1 MLRSAVVVSWFLA
14 MGWLLSEE
22 AFPHWFHRA
31 SVGYRDLLRSGPVIM
46 DSWMRILFQGRQIGY
61 SHTRLDTQ
69 DRNPLEP
76 YLVQN
81 RTLLDL
87 NVMGRTQTIS
97 LYGQAS
103 LDPLYNLQRFVF
115 NMTTPRYA
123 VRIEG
128 KRTSRTSF
136 SGRIW
141 TQGTS
146 RRFVVEV
153 PEDVVLYSPMMDLA
167 VSRLKPGESLKVKTF
182 DPVSFASSE
191 VSVCGVRNESIVVGK
206 TQTNALLVEVLMRGV
221 TFRAWVDAD
230 GRLLRQET
238 PMGWILEASSADEAV
253 QMVSSE
259 GAPEMLRVL
268 AVPCEGALGNARA
281 CRRLVARFR
290 GWPADFDFT
299 DDERQRTIF
308 QKEGVLEIETRAA
321 AVPPRDTPVV
331 LSSSASTGSTVFIQ
345 ADAPAITRKAREIV
359 AGLTNAVEQTLAL
372 NEWVFRNVRKQPTVS
387 LPSAVDVLKTMEGD
401 CNEHTY
407 LFVALARALRL
418 PARVRVG
425 LVYMDGA
432 FYYHAWPIVEIGN
445 GWELDPTLGQA
456 AVDATHITLLEGE
469 LEQQIKLM
477 SIVGRVNAVI
487 LDEDS

>member
-1 MLRSAVVVSWFLA
+1 MLRGAVVVSWLLA

-22 AFPHWFHRA
+22 AFPHWFRRT
-31 SVGYRDLLRSGPVIM
+31 SIGYRDLLRSGPVIM
-46 DSWMRILFQGRQIGY
+46 DSWMRILFQGQQIGY

-115 NMTTPRYA
+115 NMTTPRYTL
-123 VRIEG
+123 RIEG
-128 KRTSRTSF
+128 KRASRTGF

-153 PEDVVLYSPMMDLA
+153 PEDVVLYSPMMDLV

-182 DPVSFASSE
+182 DPVSFAPSE
-191 VSVCGVRNESIVVGK
+191 VSIRGVRNESIVLGN
-206 TQTNALLVEVLMRGV
+206 TQTNALLVEVLMRGA

-253 QMVSSE
+253 QPVSSE

-268 AVPCEGALGNARA
+268 AVPCEGAFRNARA
-281 CRRLVARFR
+281 CRRLVARFG
-290 GWPADFDFT
+290 GWPADFDFS
-299 DDERQRTIF
+299 DDERQRAIF
-308 QKEGVLEIETRAA
+308 QKGGVLEIEISAA
-321 AVPPRDTPVV
+321 DVPPRDTPVV
-331 LSSSASTGSTVFIQ
+331 LSSSTSTGSTVFIQ
-345 ADAPAITRKAREIV
+345 ADAPAITRKAHEIV

-407 LFVALARALRL
+407 LFVALARSLGL